1 MRHRKKKRRDEERP
15 DPQAARE
22 QLERIK
28 GRREDVDA
36 LVSALARERRLNNFT
51 ASAVIVFR
59 GGRP

>member
-1 MRHRKKKRRDEERP
+1 MRPRKKKRAETDRP

-22 QLERIK
+22 QLERIRN
-28 GRREDVDA
+28 RREDVDA
-36 LVSALARERRLNNFT
+36 LVSALARERRLNHFT